1 MKYLRRFET
10 ETEYKSFFNE
20 NTVQPNV
27 VYVKEDNEIKYN
39 LISQYLLP
47 LYIDV
52 IEDTTLNFYDGMKGG
67 YMYYSRDNCETWLD
81 MGLNYSKKVYAGE
94 RIYFKRSLSK
104 APSSSTSFLIDGVFK
119 MGGNIMSV
127 VYGMD
132 YIGKQELPYSSALS
146 GMLDESKWTVDN
158 IENVCIPASLNVYIP
173 AGWTPLWFDIDNG
186 EYVSKFKIEGNTHLA
201 LAESTWE
208 EWVGSAYNTDGFSVS
223 GTSIVSDAGTIALD
237 GNAVQKTDVIVSGN
251 AYTLITAEA

>member
-1 MKYLRRFET
+1 MKYLRKFET
-10 ETEYKSFFNE
+10 KEEYKAFFNE
-20 NTVQPNV
+20 NTIQPNV
-27 VYVKEDNEIKYN
+27 VYVKESDEVKYN
-39 LISQYLLP
+39 LISPYLLP

-52 IEDTTLNFYDGMKGG
+52 IEDTTLNFYDVLSSG
-67 YMYYSRDNCETWLD
+67 YMYYSRDNCETWLSV
-81 MGLNYSKKVYAGE
+81 GSNSAKTVYAGE
-94 RIYFKRSLSK
+94 RIFFKRKVSRNPSSVYFK
-104 APSSSTSFLIDGVFK
+104 INGVFT

-127 VYGMD
+127 VYGED
-132 YIGKQELPYSSALS
+132 YIGKKELPYSNSLN
-146 GMLDESKWTVDN
+146 GMLDESYWTVDN
-158 IENVCIPASLNVYIP
+158 IENVCIPASLNVSIP

-208 EWVGSAYNTDGFSVS
+208 EWVGSAYNTEGFSVS

-237 GNAVQKTDVIVSGN
+237 GNAVQKTDVIISGA